1 MSKSK
6 PKRTAGAPS
15 MTKNESDAVYAE
27 LDQSHSHCLSLIATC
42 TELGKDIRDTDLMK
56 HVVDLG
62 SLVTA
67 AETVGDRLVSM
78 KADLDAIRQRD
89 LASRAKHV
97 GPDNIMRIL
106 AIGQDYEGWMN
117 RFGRGVSPAMDKA
130 YALIDSARVKMNEI
144 TGSNA

>member
-1 MSKSK
+1 MSK
-6 PKRTAGAPS
+6 PRRTGGAPS
-15 MTKNESDAVYAE
+15 MNKNETAAVYAE

-56 HVVDLG
+56 HVADLG
-62 SLVTA
+62 SLATA
-67 AETVGDRLVSM
+67 AETVSSRLGDL
-78 KADLDAIRQRD
+78 KAELDIIRKRD
-89 LASRAKHV
+89 LSSRAKQV
-97 GPDNIMRIL
+97 GPDNIMRVL
-106 AIGQDYEGWMN
+106 AIGQDYEGWMT